1 MYICNSIYCS
11 KKNYI
16 PFIYKKMKKEKSKQH
31 AIFIIGALFFVFGF
45 VTWLNSILI
54 PFLKTVCELNNFQAS
69 FVTFA
74 FYISYFVMAI
84 PSSFILNKTGF
95 TRGMAL
101 GLIVMAIGATLFVP
115 AALERSYPL
124 FLVALFLQGTGLAL
138 LQTAANPY
146 VTILGPLE
154 SAARRMSIMG
164 VCNKIAGMIGI
175 LVLSS
180 ALFSNTTELYEQI
193 KIIGDG
199 AEKALLLQELS
210 HRIIFPYLIMTA
222 ILIGLVLFI
231 KAAKLPEVEEEE
243 DNTVVENKKSIFSY
257 PYLWFGVLA
266 IFFYVGAE
274 VISIDYLVNYGRF
287 MGLPESIA
295 LRLGVFALIALVI
308 GYFTGILFI
317 PKIIS
322 QRMALIIQVILAI
335 LLVIIALTFSGII
348 SILAILGLSFA
359 HAIMWPAIWPLSIH
373 NLGKYTKLGSAFL
386 IMAIAGGAI
395 IPLFYG
401 KLSDIYNPQVAFAVL
416 FISYAYILF
425 FATYGYKIGIEKKA

>member
-1 MYICNSIYCS
+1 
-11 KKNYI
+11 
-16 PFIYKKMKKEKSKQH
+16 
-31 AIFIIGALFFVFGF
+31 
-45 VTWLNSILI
+45 
-54 PFLKTVCELNNFQAS
+54 
-69 FVTFA
+69 
-74 FYISYFVMAI
+74 
-84 PSSFILNKTGF
+84 
-95 TRGMAL
+95 MAL

-193 KIIGDG
+193 KITGDG

-243 DNTVVENKKSIFSY
+243 DNTVVENKSIFSY

-295 LRLGVFALIALVI
+295 LRLGVL
-308 GYFTGILFI
+308 
-317 PKIIS
+317 
-322 QRMALIIQVILAI
+322 R
-335 LLVIIALTFSGII
+335 
-348 SILAILGLSFA
+348 
-359 HAIMWPAIWPLSIH
+359 
-373 NLGKYTKLGSAFL
+373 
-386 IMAIAGGAI
+386 
-395 IPLFYG
+395 
-401 KLSDIYNPQVAFAVL
+401 
-416 FISYAYILF
+416 
-425 FATYGYKIGIEKKA
+425 

>member
-1 MYICNSIYCS
+1 
-11 KKNYI
+11 
-16 PFIYKKMKKEKSKQH
+16 MKKEKSKQH

-322 QRMALIIQVILAI
+322 QRMALIIQVIIAI

>member
-1 MYICNSIYCS
+1 M
-11 KKNYI
+11 
-16 PFIYKKMKKEKSKQH
+16 PFLLSELY
-31 AIFIIGALFFVFGF
+31 FCFGF

-193 KIIGDG
+193 KITGDG